1 MNYDE
6 LVQRL
11 RVWSLDERRGD
22 GMLLVRTADAIT
34 KLRAERD
41 DFYSDYRMKCDKE
54 TKALTVERDALRH
67 DIERHV
73 AICAEQAEEIER
85 LRAERDALAAQL
97 TGYDAAREML
107 NVQDN
112 QIDKLQKERDALAA
126 LLRRVLSC
134 TDLHGWNGAKA
145 ELLCDEIDAAL
156 AGDKP

>member
-1 MNYDE
+1 MDYDE
-6 LVQRL
+6 LMQRL

-41 DFYSDYRMKCDKE
+41 
-54 TKALTVERDALRH
+54 
-67 DIERHV
+67 
-73 AICAEQAEEIER
+73 
-85 LRAERDALAAQL
+85 ALAAQL

-112 QIDKLQKERDALAA
+112 KIDKLLTVLGVARDCIYSLDAREIYADELA
-126 LLRRVLSC
+126 R
-134 TDLHGWNGAKA
+134 
-145 ELLCDEIDAAL
+145 IDAAL